1 MATAP
6 KTVLV
11 TGGRGYVGR
20 VIVRKLAEQGTT
32 VLRYDR
38 DHFEPSDGIGQVQ
51 GELYDIPRLIDVLR
65 EHDVDAIIHT
75 AAISHPDVSVSMP
88 LATFE
93 SNVMGTVAVF
103 EAARLTPPVGRV
115 VNFSSSSVYGHVDG
129 DVSEDLPLRP
139 ITPYGVTKVATDL
152 LGGVYRDLYDVDVVS
167 LRLTWVY
174 GPGNRMP
181 EHVRDIVRAAL
192 VGEPYR
198 TPVGADHPLPLIY
211 VEDAADGTIA
221 ALRTGTVRQPAYN
234 LSGPELP
241 TLGEVAD
248 CIRALVPAADIE
260 IGPGDLPLHRLG
272 RFDMTATKRDLGYE
286 PAWTLDRGLP
296 AYVDWLRDNE
306 V

>member
-1 MATAP
+1 VN
-6 KTVLV
+6 VLV

-20 VIVRKLAEQGTT
+20 AIVRKLAEQGTT
-32 VLRYDR
+32 VIRYDR

-51 GELYDIPRLIDVLR
+51 GELYDVPRLLDVLR
-65 EHDVDAIIHT
+65 EHAVDAIIHT
-75 AAISHPDVSVSMP
+75 AAISHPDVSLAMP
-88 LATFE
+88 VATFE
-93 SNVMGTVAVF
+93 ANVTGTVAVF
-103 EAARLTPPVGRV
+103 EAARLSPRVGRV

-129 DVSEDLPLRP
+129 DVREDLPLRP

-192 VGEPYR
+192 AGEPYR
-198 TPVGADHPLPLIY
+198 APAGADHPLPLIH

-221 ALRTGTVRQPAYN
+221 ALRAARVSQPSYN

-241 TLGEVAD
+241 TLGEVAERV
-248 CIRALVPAADIE
+248 RALVPGADIE

-272 RFDMTATKRDLGYE
+272 RFDMTATERDLGYE
-286 PAWTLDRGLP
+286 PAWNLDRGLP
-296 AYVDWLRDNE
+296 AYVEWLRDHE
-306 V
+306 I